1 MQDIVKL
8 QKYAR
13 ENNLKI
19 VIYLKKSRYRIQIS
33 NFIQALDPE
42 GRVTEWGKAFGPQ
55 TPSDVLQSYGISRVE
70 IRYSNGSTRNLNPSD
85 LKSLVKALP

>member
-33 NFIQALDPE
+33 NFIHALDPE
-42 GRVTEWGKAFGPQ
+42 GKVTEWSRAFGSQ
-55 TPSDVLQSYGISRVE
+55 TPSDVLQSHGISRVE
-70 IRYSNGSTRNLNPSD
+70 IRYSDGSTKNLSPKD